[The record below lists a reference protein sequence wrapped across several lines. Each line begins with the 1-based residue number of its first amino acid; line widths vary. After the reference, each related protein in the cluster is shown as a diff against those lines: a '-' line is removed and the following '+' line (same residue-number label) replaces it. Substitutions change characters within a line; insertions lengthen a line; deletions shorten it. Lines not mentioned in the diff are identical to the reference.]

1 MSSFGIDLRKE
12 GTSEKYMIWKDL
24 ERRDCKPKEA
34 QSVVVEKKENKN
46 CEIEN
51 DLLLIANFIEWK
63 VGDRCEALYK
73 DDNKYYPGR

>member
-12 GTSEKYMIWKDL
+12 GTSENYMIGKEL
-24 ERRDCKPKEA
+24 ERRDSQPKEA